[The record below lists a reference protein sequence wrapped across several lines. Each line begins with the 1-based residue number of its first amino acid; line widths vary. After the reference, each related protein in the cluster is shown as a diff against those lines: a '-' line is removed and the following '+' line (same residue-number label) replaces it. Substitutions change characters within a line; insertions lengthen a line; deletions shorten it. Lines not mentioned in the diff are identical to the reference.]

1 MIIVAG
7 TVRIDVQHREG
18 AIAAMSAM
26 MAETCKEEGC
36 ISYTFSPDMHDEALF
51 HLFEEW
57 ESQAHLQAHF
67 EAPHMAEFRAATADL
82 GERIA
87 DIHTYVASEKTA
99 L

>member
-26 MAETCKEEGC
+26 MAETRKEEGC

-67 EAPHMAEFRAATADL
+67 EAPHMAEFHAATAEL